1 MKLTKKLLALMLSVL
16 FVVCAFAGCSSADS
30 DKENSTQSST
40 GAAEPVSKVAILQYM
55 PHSSLDNCTQGVKN
69 ALDKAGIAY
78 DVQIGSSGSAD
89 ADCQS
94 YAQQMASSD
103 YDAIIAVATP
113 AAMSAYSA
121 VQSASSDIPVIFCA
135 VSDPVAAGLV
145 ESMEAPGN
153 NCTGTADAIDIE
165 GQVDLIM
172 QLQPDIKS
180 LGVLYT
186 TSEANSIS
194 QLKTLQ
200 AECDKAG
207 ITLEAQGI
215 SEAAELASAAVS
227 LVSKVDAITNLTDNN
242 VVDNMGV
249 VLEQAEAAGIPV
261 YGSEIEQVKK
271 GCLASASI
279 DYVALGEKTGDMC
292 ADILK
297 NGKSAKTY
305 PAVTVTDSFL
315 VANTD
320 IAKKLNITI
329 PETMEIEKVTTTAE

>member
-1 MKLTKKLLALMLSVL
+1 MKFMKKLLALTLSVL
-16 FVVCAFAGCSSADS
+16 FTACAFAGCTSAETD
-30 DKENSTQSST
+30 DKTVTAQDT
-40 GAAEPVSKVAILQYM
+40 KKVAILQYM

-69 ALDKAGIAY
+69 ALKQAGIEY

-89 ADCQS
+89 TDCQS
-94 YAQQMASSD
+94 YAQQMASGN
-103 YDAIIAVATP
+103 YDAIVAVATP
-113 AAMSAYSA
+113 AATAAYSA
-121 VQSASSDIPVIFCA
+121 VISASKDIPVIFCA
-135 VSDPVAAGLV
+135 VSDPVSAGLV
-145 ESMEAPGN
+145 ESMEAPGY
-153 NCTGTADAIDIE
+153 NCTGTADAFDIE
-165 GQVDLIM
+165 GQVDLIL

-186 TSEANSIS
+186 TSEANSLS

-242 VVDNMGV
+242 VVDNMSV

-279 DYVALGEKTGDMC
+279 DYVALGEKTGNMC
-292 ADILK
+292 ADVI
-297 NGKSAKTY
+297 NGQSAKTY

-320 IAKKLNITI
+320 VAKKLNITI
-329 PETMEIEKVTTTAE
+329 PDTMEIEKVTTAAE